1 MHCFHKFFFMYRAF
15 FKRLTDVMVSFMLLL
30 TLFPIMLLVY
40 ILLWVVC
47 KDKPLFYQKR
57 VGLHNKPFHLIKFRS
72 MTNQKNADGELLPEK
87 MRLTRLGL
95 FLRRSSID
103 ELPQLFNI
111 LSGDM
116 SLIGPRPLYERYL
129 PYYTNEEQIRH
140 SVRPGISGW
149 AQVNGRNAISWDTKL
164 ALDVFYVKHLSFK
177 LDCVIAYKTIINILT
192 AKNILADETST
203 VKYLDKER
211 PYQPTNNY

>member
-1 MHCFHKFFFMYRAF
+1 MYRAA
-15 FKRLTDVMVSFMLLL
+15 FKRLIDVMASFILLL
-30 TLFPIMLLVY
+30 ILWPIMLLVY
-40 ILLWVVC
+40 ILLWLVY
-47 KDKPLFYQKR
+47 KEKPLFYQKR
-57 VGLHNKPFHLIKFRS
+57 IGLHNKSFHLIKFRS
-72 MTNQKNADGELLPEK
+72 MTSQKNEDGELLPEK

-95 FLRRSSID
+95 FLRKSSLD

-129 PYYTNEEQIRH
+129 PYYTNEEQVRH

-177 LDCVIAYKTIINILT
+177 LDCLIAYKTIINILT

-211 PYQPTNNY
+211 PYQSTNNY